1 MSGAEDDVVSNDVA
15 ANSLVPV
22 ALIGVGAIGRGYAD
36 AVAVSDQFEL
46 VAAVD
51 ASVDRARGV
60 LGGLDPAA
68 FASVHDL
75 LDHADNLGVRAAIV
89 CAPTTSH
96 VPVVTALL
104 ERGVAVLCHP
114 PLAPSRPSTRM
125 ILDCARRTKS
135 ALVVASDHRRAYE
148 VEKAATMLAS
158 GVVGD
163 VRLVRV
169 HLRTQD
175 AAETGILRELGTV
188 ALDLVRMLVGPIR
201 HVTAEAADVSDARTT
216 TSQFL
221 VRTDDDI
228 SVSVMLSADCSLGPG
243 WDVLAE
249 GSQGALRL
257 DAEGLS
263 RHAGVGWEK
272 VCRKTPVAELRSRHL
287 ERLADAL
294 CSGQGCSPT
303 DEDDALAAVAVLEAA
318 RRSVEIGGWARVID
332 ERVSAGR

>member
-1 MSGAEDDVVSNDVA
+1 MPNAVA

-22 ALIGVGAIGRGYAD
+22 ALIGVGATGRCYAD
-36 AVAVSDQFEL
+36 ALAVSKQFEL

-51 ASVDRARGV
+51 PSVDRARAVV
-60 LGGLDPAA
+60 LGRV
-68 FASVHDL
+68 FRSVHDL
-75 LDHADNLGVRAAIV
+75 LDRVDDLGLRAAIV

-96 VPVVTALL
+96 VSVVTALL
-104 ERGVAVLCHP
+104 ERNIGILCHP

-148 VEKAATMLAS
+148 VETAANMLAS
-158 GVVGD
+158 GAVGG

-221 VRTDDDI
+221 VRTDDDV
-228 SVSVMLSADCSLGPG
+228 SVSVMLSADCSLAPG

-272 VCRKTPVAELRSRHL
+272 VYGKTPVAELRSRHL
-287 ERLADAL
+287 EHFAETLR
-294 CSGQGCSPT
+294 SGQGCSPSN
-303 DEDDALAAVAVLEAA
+303 EVEALAAVAVLEAA

-332 ERVSAGR
+332 ERVSTGT